1 MRLNKL
7 ILIIL
12 LVLASCSVDMDSDLE
27 TSITSGNIS
36 DSSSDLPGTI
46 FTGDNS
52 TTTTTT
58 TYLYNFED
66 GEVPS
71 NFSMSGNADWSVTS
85 STYASGS
92 YGLKAGSIVH
102 NQTCCVSLKQTTV
115 VFCFLKSEAII

>member
-12 LVLASCSVDMDSDLE
+12 FLLASCSVDMDSDLE

-52 TTTTTT
+52 TTTTT
-58 TYLYNFED
+58 YLY
-66 GEVPS
+66 
-71 NFSMSGNADWSVTS
+71 
-85 STYASGS
+85 
-92 YGLKAGSIVH
+92 
-102 NQTCCVSLKQTTV
+102 SLRTGKFQ
-115 VFCFLKSEAII
+115 AIFP